1 MDGFITTERLTDSR
15 SSQEFIGYAIKEGSC
30 LFFLYYAGKKF
41 RNLWK
46 RMQNQNMANR

>member
-41 RNLWK
+41 QDLLEMNAKSKLGI
-46 RMQNQNMANR
+46 